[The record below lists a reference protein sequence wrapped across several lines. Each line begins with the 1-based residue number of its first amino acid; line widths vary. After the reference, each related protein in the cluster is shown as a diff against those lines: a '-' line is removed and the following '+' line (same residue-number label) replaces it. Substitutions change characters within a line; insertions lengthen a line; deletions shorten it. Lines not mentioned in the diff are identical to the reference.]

1 MFTLF
6 TLKVRCA
13 HAKGFALKA
22 LIVHTKSFALRS
34 VLHNFSV
41 NKVNL

>member
-13 HAKGFALKA
+13 HAKGFAL
-22 LIVHTKSFALRS
+22 RS

>member
-1 MFTLF
+1 MCTLF

-34 VLHNFSV
+34 VLRDFSV
-41 NKVNL
+41 NEVNL